1 MFACMRADEALGQIF
16 EPYFF
21 TKDTGIG
28 LGLALTK
35 KLIEDHGRQITV
47 ESVVGVGTTFAVTL
61 PREPKVAT
69 QPVMLPQ
76 PALDST

>member
-16 EPYFF
+16 GPYFF

-28 LGLALTK
+28 LGPALK
-35 KLIEDHGRQITV
+35 KLIEDHGGQITV
-47 ESVVGVGTTFAVTL
+47 ESVVGVGMTFAVTL
-61 PREPKVAT
+61 PREPEVAT